1 MKLLYIMDPYCKW
14 CYGTSDHIQQ
24 LYNTLEGKLP
34 IEVIPAGMLAGEF
47 TQVQSPANAFA
58 IQRSNAN
65 IAKET
70 GKPFGK
76 GYIESLQAQ
85 EMVLDSEIPSRAIMA
100 CRMTAPQL
108 TLQFAHQ
115 VLHARF
121 FQGKDLNDTTTYLY
135 ICEEMD
141 IDKASFFHHFSSNEA
156 KENTQK
162 AFLFAEKYAE
172 HYPTLIYEENGEM
185 EILTEGY
192 SPYNILE
199 LRLSRLLK
207 RNTCVSAAEINVQ
220 RPKI

>member
-1 MKLLYIMDPYCKW
+1 MKILYIMDPYCKW

-24 LYNTLEGKLP
+24 LYDTLEGQLP
-34 IEVIPAGMLAGEF
+34 FEVIPAGMLAGEF
-47 TQVQSPANAFA
+47 AQVQSPANAFA
-58 IQRSNAN
+58 IKRTNAS

-70 GKPFGK
+70 GKPFGQE
-76 GYIESLQAQ
+76 YVASLQTQ
-85 EMVLDSEIPSRAIMA
+85 EMVLDSEVPSRAIMA
-100 CRMTAPQL
+100 CRMIAPQQ

-121 FQGKDLNDTTTYLY
+121 HQGKDLNDTTTYLN
-135 ICEEMD
+135 ICEQMG
-141 IDKASFFHHFSSNEA
+141 IDKQTFFHQFSSDEA
-156 KENTQK
+156 KENTRK

-185 EILTEGY
+185 DIITEGF

-207 RNTCVSAAEINVQ
+207 RFANQ
-220 RPKI
+220 

>member
-14 CYGTSDHIQQ
+14 CYGTCDNIQQ
-24 LYNTLEGKLP
+24 LVDTLGGKLP

-47 TQVQSPANAFA
+47 TQLMSPANAFA

-70 GKPFGK
+70 GKPFGQ
-76 GYIESLQAQ
+76 GYIESLHTQ

-100 CRMTAPQL
+100 CRMTAPQQ

-121 FQGKDLNDTTTYLY
+121 HQGKDLNDTTTYLY
-135 ICEEMD
+135 ICEQLG
-141 IDKASFFHHFSSNEA
+141 IDKASFFHHFSSDEA
-156 KENTQK
+156 KEETRK

-185 EILTEGY
+185 DILTEGF

-207 RNTCVSAAEINVQ
+207 RSAKQ
-220 RPKI
+220 RLA